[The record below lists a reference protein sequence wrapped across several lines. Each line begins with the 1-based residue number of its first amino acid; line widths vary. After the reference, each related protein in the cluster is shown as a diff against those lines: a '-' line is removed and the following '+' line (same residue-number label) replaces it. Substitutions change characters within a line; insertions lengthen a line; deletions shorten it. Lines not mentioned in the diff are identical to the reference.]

1 MDLQSGDI
9 NKTGLLLIPQGCHI
23 SWARKI
29 FLGPRQSSCVPSKDI
44 LTRSTDVIPQTVN
57 LLSIFVFSFDGRGH
71 VQPIFRYSGAY
82 STDAT
87 IINYPE

>member
-9 NKTGLLLIPQGCHI
+9 NKTGLLL
-23 SWARKI
+23 
-29 FLGPRQSSCVPSKDI
+29 
-44 LTRSTDVIPQTVN
+44 IPQTVN